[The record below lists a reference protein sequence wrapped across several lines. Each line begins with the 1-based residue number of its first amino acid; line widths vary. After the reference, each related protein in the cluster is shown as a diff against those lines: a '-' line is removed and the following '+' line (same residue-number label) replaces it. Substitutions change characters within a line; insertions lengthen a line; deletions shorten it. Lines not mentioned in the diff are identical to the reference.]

1 MLLASEALASC
12 PPGSAQQWL
21 KESNDSAGKEEARSE
36 QRCQQGLPSN
46 APRACA
52 LPDVAAVEILQ
63 VRRLIL
69 VRAVRSRG

>member
-21 KESNDSAGKEEARSE
+21 KEYGSAGKEEARSE